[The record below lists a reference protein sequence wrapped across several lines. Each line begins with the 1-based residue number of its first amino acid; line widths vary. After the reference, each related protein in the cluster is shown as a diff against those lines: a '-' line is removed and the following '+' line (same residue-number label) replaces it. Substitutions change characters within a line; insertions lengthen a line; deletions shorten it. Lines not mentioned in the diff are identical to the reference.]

1 MALLVGLSD
10 FLGAAAAGLAAS
22 FTVTL
27 GLETTGVAAGV
38 FWRVCL
44 EGAVAGAGMNFLVS
58 TLLGDDFLGLAGSAT
73 LEGDLDITGA
83 ADFDLEDLMALGDS
97 SGLAGVNFS
106 GDLAFLVDL
115 PRPSTTAGA
124 GLV

>member
-1 MALLVGLSD
+1 MTFKSVNPL
-10 FLGAAAAGLAAS
+10 
-22 FTVTL
+22 
-27 GLETTGVAAGV
+27 
-38 FWRVCL
+38 
-44 EGAVAGAGMNFLVS
+44 

>member
-58 TLLGDDFLGLAGSAT
+58 TYTFL
-73 LEGDLDITGA
+73 I
-83 ADFDLEDLMALGDS
+83 
-97 SGLAGVNFS
+97 N
-106 GDLAFLVDL
+106 
-115 PRPSTTAGA
+115 
-124 GLV
+124 